1 MKKCAFKYLGMAVL
15 MAFAVVVNGQTTAP
29 DRVVGVVT
37 AVDKATSQ
45 ISVKADTGETKAVVV
60 SAASALLR
68 MPPAETAAQKAL
80 KISLEEVAVGDRI
93 FARGAFIGDGQALE
107 ARQVV
112 VSSAA
117 AKNAQPQPQ
126 QTDPRGR
133 PMAGRIARVDVDK
146 KEITLQPRG
155 REGVTPPTIVVSD
168 ATRFFRY
175 APDSMDINHASRS
188 SLGQIRE
195 GDQLRALGERSEDG
209 TRFTA
214 TEIIAG
220 SMTRTVGEVISVDA
234 SRKELTLKNNE
245 GQTITVA
252 IGDRSSLRR
261 VTPEVAATFANRPG
275 RGDGQQG
282 RGNDRGER
290 RERREQPAGE
300 NGEAR
305 RGGEGRGGRGGRGFQ
320 EMLAGLPAISLTELK
335 KGDAVFV
342 SGSEGSDPSRL
353 TAIMLITGE
362 PAFMKRFLQRGPNRG
377 PQNPGLPGQVIG
389 GGVGPAEPPPN
400 NP

>member
-15 MAFAVVVNGQTTAP
+15 MAFAVVVSGQSTAP

-37 AVDKATSQ
+37 AVDKATNQ
-45 ISVKADTGETKAVVV
+45 ISVKADNGETKALVV
-60 SAASALLR
+60 SATSAMLR
-68 MPPAETAAQKAL
+68 MPPGETAAQKAL
-80 KISLEEVAVGDRI
+80 KISFEEVAVGDRV
-93 FARGAFIGDGQALE
+93 FARGAFIGDGKTLE

-112 VSSAA
+112 VSSTSVTT
-117 AKNAQPQPQ
+117 AQAQPQ

-133 PMAGRIARVDVDK
+133 PMAGRIARVNVDK
-146 KEITLQPRG
+146 KEVTLQPRG

-175 APDSMDINHASRS
+175 AADSMDINHASRS
-188 SLGQIRE
+188 SLAQMRE
-195 GDQLRALGERSEDG
+195 GDQVRALGERSEDG

-220 SMTRTVGEVISVDA
+220 SMTRTVGEVVSVDA
-234 SRKELTLKNNE
+234 ARKELTIKNND
-245 GQTITVA
+245 GKA
-252 IGDRSSLRR
+252 IVVVVGDRSSLRR
-261 VTPEVAATFANRPG
+261 VTPEVAATFATRPG
-275 RGDGQQG
+275 RGEGQQ
-282 RGNDRGER
+282 GER
-290 RERREQPAGE
+290 RERRQRPAGE

-305 RGGEGRGGRGGRGFQ
+305 SGGEGRAGRGGRGFQ
-320 EMLAGLPAISLTELK
+320 EILAGLPAISLTELK

-342 SGSEGSDPSRL
+342 SGSEGNDPARI
-353 TAIMLITGE
+353 TAIMLVTGD
-362 PAFMKRFLQRGPNRG
+362 PAFMQRFLQRGPNRG

>member
-15 MAFAVVVNGQTTAP
+15 LASAVVVFGQTTAP
-29 DRVVGVVT
+29 DRVVGVAT
-37 AVDKATSQ
+37 AVDKATNQ

-60 SAASALLR
+60 SPTSALLR
-68 MPPAETAAQKAL
+68 MPPGETAAQKAL
-80 KISLEEVAVGDRI
+80 KISLEEVAVGDRV
-93 FARGAFIGDGQALE
+93 FARGAFIGDGKTLE

-112 VSSAA
+112 VSSTAA
-117 AKNAQPQPQ
+117 TTAKTQPQ
-126 QTDPRGR
+126 QADARKR
-133 PMAGRIARVDVDK
+133 PMAGRIARVNVDK

-188 SLGQIRE
+188 SLSQMRE

-209 TRFTA
+209 ARFGA

-220 SMTRTVGEVISVDA
+220 SMTRTIGEVVSLDA
-234 SRKELTLKNNE
+234 ARKELTLKNNE

-261 VTPEVAATFANRPG
+261 VTPEVAATFATRPG
-275 RGDGQQG
+275 RGDGQPG
-282 RGNDRGER
+282 RPNDRGER
-290 RERREQPAGE
+290 RERPAGE
-300 NGEAR
+300 NGQAR
-305 RGGEGRGGRGGRGFQ
+305 RGGEGRAGRGGRGFQ
-320 EMLAGLPAISLTELK
+320 EVLAGLPVISLSELK

-342 SGSEGSDPSRL
+342 SGSEGSDPSRM
-353 TAIMLITGE
+353 TAIMLITGDA
-362 PAFMKRFLQRGPNRG
+362 AFMQRFLQRGPNRG

-389 GGVGPAEPPPN
+389 GGIGPAEPPPN

>member
-15 MAFAVVVNGQTTAP
+15 VAFAVVVSGQTTAS

-37 AVDKATSQ
+37 AVDKATNQ
-45 ISVKADTGETKAVVV
+45 ISVKADTGETKAVVI
-60 SAASALLR
+60 SATSALLR
-68 MPPAETAAQKAL
+68 MPAGETSAQKAL
-80 KISLEEVAVGDRI
+80 KISLEEVAVGDRV
-93 FARGAFIGDGQALE
+93 FARGAFTGDGKTLE

-112 VSSAA
+112 VSSAVA
-117 AKNAQPQPQ
+117 TTAQAQPQQ
-126 QTDPRGR
+126 ADPRKR

-175 APDSMDINHASRS
+175 APDSLDINHASRS
-188 SLGQIRE
+188 SLGQMRE

-209 TRFTA
+209 ARFIA

-220 SMTRTVGEVISVDA
+220 SVIRTIGEIVSVDA
-234 SRKELTLKNNE
+234 SRKELALKNNE
-245 GQTITVA
+245 GRTITVA

-261 VTPEVAATFANRPG
+261 VTPEVAATFATRPG

-282 RGNDRGER
+282 RGER
-290 RERREQPAGE
+290 RERRERPAGE

-305 RGGEGRGGRGGRGFQ
+305 RGGEARAGRGGRGFQ
-320 EMLAGLPAISLTELK
+320 QILEGLPAILLTELK
-335 KGDAVFV
+335 KGDTVFV
-342 SGSEGSDPSRL
+342 SGSEGPEASRM
-353 TAIMLITGE
+353 TAIMLITGD
-362 PAFMKRFLQRGPNRG
+362 PAFMQRFLQRGPNRG